1 MLCLSISY
9 NFFSKEKWK
18 FNSTLSF
25 LFKLTMG
32 VIHNWTDE
40 IHEVNTKEFNMKV
53 EQLNFKF
60 KDVTTTHEIEY
71 ASLANRLTVMEKSLE
86 AMQAE

>member
-1 MLCLSISY
+1 MADLKCMLAPLI
-9 NFFSKEKWK
+9 EKK
-18 FNSTLSF
+18 PF
-25 LFKLTMG
+25 LYRFVEKVDKM
-32 VIHNWTDE
+32 E